1 MEWECCIKSPEQGAK
16 EGVKFITDHIIQVTE
31 QTFDDFAGSDTNQDD
46 INEILG
52 LWFIMKKLF
61 LLIIF
66 LVFSCGDDKYRCGT
80 IDRKYE
86 KDGEYFFAL
95 ILSDSNGVGE
105 GEDGRVYGDVSVD
118 ESVYLIKKI
127 GDDYCV
133 DQ

>member
-1 MEWECCIKSPEQGAK
+1 
-16 EGVKFITDHIIQVTE
+16 
-31 QTFDDFAGSDTNQDD
+31 
-46 INEILG
+46 
-52 LWFIMKKLF
+52 MKKLF

>member
-1 MEWECCIKSPEQGAK
+1 
-16 EGVKFITDHIIQVTE
+16 
-31 QTFDDFAGSDTNQDD
+31 
-46 INEILG
+46 
-52 LWFIMKKLF
+52 MKKLF

-133 DQ
+133 DK

>member
-1 MEWECCIKSPEQGAK
+1 
-16 EGVKFITDHIIQVTE
+16 
-31 QTFDDFAGSDTNQDD
+31 
-46 INEILG
+46 
-52 LWFIMKKLF
+52 MKKLF

-66 LVFSCGDDKYRCGT
+66 LVSSCSDDKYRCGT
-80 IDRKYE
+80 VDRKYE

-118 ESVYLIKKI
+118 KSVYLIKKI

>member
-1 MEWECCIKSPEQGAK
+1 
-16 EGVKFITDHIIQVTE
+16 
-31 QTFDDFAGSDTNQDD
+31 
-46 INEILG
+46 
-52 LWFIMKKLF
+52 MKKLF

-66 LVFSCGDDKYRCGT
+66 LIFSCGDDKYRCGT

>member
-1 MEWECCIKSPEQGAK
+1 
-16 EGVKFITDHIIQVTE
+16 
-31 QTFDDFAGSDTNQDD
+31 
-46 INEILG
+46 
-52 LWFIMKKLF
+52 MKKLF

-105 GEDGRVYGDVSVD
+105 GEDGRVYGDVSID

>member
-1 MEWECCIKSPEQGAK
+1 
-16 EGVKFITDHIIQVTE
+16 
-31 QTFDDFAGSDTNQDD
+31 
-46 INEILG
+46 
-52 LWFIMKKLF
+52 MKKLF

-66 LVFSCGDDKYRCGT
+66 LVSSCSDDKYRCGT
-80 IDRKYE
+80 VDRKYE